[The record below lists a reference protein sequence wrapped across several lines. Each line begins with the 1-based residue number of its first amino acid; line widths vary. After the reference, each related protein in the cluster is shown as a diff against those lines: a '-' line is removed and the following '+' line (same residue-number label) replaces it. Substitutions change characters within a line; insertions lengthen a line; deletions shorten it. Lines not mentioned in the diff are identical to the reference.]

1 VGSGE
6 IVVEKKLWGL
16 LVCLLA
22 WCFLFCLCVPLLLVL
37 WGERKERGRK
47 YQRELMLLIS
57 FCGFVETE
65 DVDNRRRRRRR
76 RRRREKV
83 WRVRRRSSSK
93 SSEMWFQVV
102 VLLLRVGGLGEECMS
117 GRDGFVRKNGQ

>member
-65 DVDNRRRRRRR
+65 EVDNRRRR

>member
-1 VGSGE
+1 
-6 IVVEKKLWGL
+6 
-16 LVCLLA
+16 
-22 WCFLFCLCVPLLLVL
+22 
-37 WGERKERGRK
+37 
-47 YQRELMLLIS
+47 MLLIS

-65 DVDNRRRRRRR
+65 EVDNRRRRRRR

-102 VLLLRVGGLGEECMS
+102 MLWLRWV
-117 GRDGFVRKNGQ
+117 V